1 MRATVNL
8 SVLYLLIWLAP
19 FLDLSAQEKIVV
31 SFNYSGLSF
40 KQFVSEV
47 ERRDS
52 VRFFFKDEWVED
64 IVLGDYGQPVLLNVL
79 LDSLTRNDSFHYY
92 IDDRKNVFITGD
104 LAVKVHDGRVDEEEN
119 YIEPADDLV
128 REEKGEEAA
137 LFFNI
142 GNPSLGKL
150 PGKVTVSGYIKNNQ
164 SGEPVSGATVYI
176 EKLSAGT
183 MSNQYGFYSLSIPRG
198 SHVVRFSFIGMK
210 EKSVHLN
217 IFSSGEM
224 DVEMSS
230 TLVPLREAVITA
242 NRSVILQRTEV
253 GVEKIDMA
261 TFGVMPT
268 SMGEADIIKSMLLVT
283 GVQSIGEGAVGFN
296 VRGGASDQN
305 LILLYGAPVYNSSHF
320 FGFFSSV
327 NSDVIRD
334 VTLYKG
340 GMPARYGGRI
350 SSVLD
355 IETRQGNKRQFYGN
369 AGISPVTTH
378 ILLEG
383 PLKKDTASFIL
394 AGRTTYSN
402 WVLRLMEDEAIRNSM
417 AGFYDMNAKVS
428 YDPDDK
434 NKFELSSYLSH
445 DAFKLSSDTLYSFDN
460 RIVAVK
466 WQHFFNNRFFS
477 VLTANNSN
485 YHYDVSGNYPLEES
499 FIMSHKINS
508 TGINAD
514 FNIYEGR
521 HQINYG
527 LEMTH
532 YTVNPGDYLP
542 ASDSSLLIP
551 KCIEKKELWKE
562 LCILKIK

>member
-1 MRATVNL
+1 VRATVNL
-8 SVLYLLIWLAP
+8 SVLCLLIWLAP
-19 FLDLSAQEKIVV
+19 ILDLSAQEKIVV

-217 IFSSGEM
+217 IFSRGEM

-268 SMGEADIIKSMLLVT
+268 SMGEADIIKKHASGDRRPV
-283 GVQSIGEGAVGFN
+283 N
-296 VRGGASDQN
+296 RRGC
-305 LILLYGAPVYNSSHF
+305 
-320 FGFFSSV
+320 
-327 NSDVIRD
+327 R
-334 VTLYKG
+334 
-340 GMPARYGGRI
+340 
-350 SSVLD
+350 
-355 IETRQGNKRQFYGN
+355 
-369 AGISPVTTH
+369 
-378 ILLEG
+378 
-383 PLKKDTASFIL
+383 
-394 AGRTTYSN
+394 
-402 WVLRLMEDEAIRNSM
+402 
-417 AGFYDMNAKVS
+417 
-428 YDPDDK
+428 
-434 NKFELSSYLSH
+434 
-445 DAFKLSSDTLYSFDN
+445 
-460 RIVAVK
+460 
-466 WQHFFNNRFFS
+466 RF
-477 VLTANNSN
+477 
-485 YHYDVSGNYPLEES
+485 
-499 FIMSHKINS
+499 
-508 TGINAD
+508 
-514 FNIYEGR
+514 
-521 HQINYG
+521 
-527 LEMTH
+527 
-532 YTVNPGDYLP
+532 
-542 ASDSSLLIP
+542 
-551 KCIEKKELWKE
+551 
-562 LCILKIK
+562 